1 MSYVWGTFWS
11 HNHKDEALSSYQHA
25 VSHSELPLGLTK
37 LHVFVNLF
45 LFKNLKFKIFK
56 NTFLSSEFFL
66 FQKEY
71 GQKFQKY
78 FSFICPFQ
86 KKKNQKSRIQKL
98 FILFFK
104 VLFFQKKKYPK
115 SFKKKN
121 SPSGALGLSFIS
133 IFFFKNLLS
142 L

>member
-1 MSYVWGTFWS
+1 MLRWLNRCPTYGEPFGAITIRMKPYLV
-11 HNHKDEALSSYQHA
+11 NQHT

-78 FSFICPFQ
+78 FSFICPFP
-86 KKKNQKSRIQKL
+86 KKKIKNQESKNYLFCSSKS
-98 FILFFK
+98 F
-104 VLFFQKKKYPK
+104 FFQKKKK
-115 SFKKKN
+115 HIQKALKKKI
-121 SPSGALGLSFIS
+121 AHQGL
-133 IFFFKNLLS
+133 
-142 L
+142 

>member
-1 MSYVWGTFWS
+1 MLRWLNRCPTYGEPFGAITIRMKPNLV
-11 HNHKDEALSSYQHA
+11 NQHA

-71 GQKFQKY
+71 AQKFQKC
-78 FSFICPFQ
+78 FSFICPFP

-104 VLFFQKKKYPK
+104 VLFFQKKKKYIQK
-115 SFKKKN
+115 ALKKKKI
-121 SPSGALGLSFIS
+121 AHQGL
-133 IFFFKNLLS
+133 
-142 L
+142 

>member
-1 MSYVWGTFWS
+1 MYGEPFGAITIRMKPYLV
-11 HNHKDEALSSYQHA
+11 NQHM

-78 FSFICPFQ
+78 FSFICPFPK

-104 VLFFQKKKYPK
+104 VLFFPKKKPYPK
-115 SFKKKN
+115 SFKKKI
-121 SPSGALGLSFIS
+121 AHQGL
-133 IFFFKNLLS
+133 
-142 L
+142 

>member
-1 MSYVWGTFWS
+1 MKPYLV
-11 HNHKDEALSSYQHA
+11 DQHV

-78 FSFICPFQ
+78 FFFICPFP
-86 KKKNQKSRIQKL
+86 KKKIKNQESKNYLFCSSKS
-98 FILFFK
+98 FFFPK
-104 VLFFQKKKYPK
+104 KKKYPK
-115 SFKKKN
+115 SFKNIYIN
-121 SPSGALGLSFIS
+121 SPAGALGLSFIP
-133 IFFFKNLLS
+133 IFFKNLLS